1 MIVISIV
8 IIAYI
13 NLYILSSP
21 QESSFSMMIFSGCE
35 ELGVGA
41 MSPKGGVDR
50 CWRSRKDPT
59 KDAVLSLGLEFEPV
73 S

>member
-13 NLYILSSP
+13 CYILHRSHP
-21 QESSFSMMIFSGCE
+21 FSMMIFSGCE

-41 MSPKGGVDR
+41 MSPKGGVDI
-50 CWRSRKDPT
+50 CWSSRKDPT